1 MQNKIYVGN
10 LSYSLDEVAL
20 RAAFEE
26 FGEIKEI
33 AFPKDRVT
41 GRPRGFG
48 FITFNEASAAEA
60 SLKMDGQEL
69 AGRKVVVKFALE
81 RKSTGGGGGGR
92 DRGEG
97 GGRDGGGRDGG
108 GGGFRRRE
116 SESRW

>member
-10 LSYSLDEVAL
+10 LSYSLDETAL
-20 RAAFEE
+20 RTAFEE

-41 GRPRGFG
+41 GRPRGFA
-48 FITFNEASAAEA
+48 FITFAEPSAAEA

-81 RKSTGGGGGGR
+81 RKTGGTGGGGGGGR
-92 DRGEG
+92 GGDRGDRG
-97 GGRDGGGRDGG
+97 DY
-108 GGGFRRRE
+108 RRRE